1 MRAAAAS
8 ARLLA
13 PASSGAAAAAR
24 AALHTSS
31 AARQKTAAKVG
42 AAKAKS
48 SAAAVVFLR
57 AGEAGAGGAAVSAG
71 AGAGAGAAVEPA
83 SRVFDFT
90 QPLLPKHQ
98 AIFVAPARD
107 PANRFTPASR
117 RVGVIGLKCGMTA
130 DWDAWG
136 VRHALTVVKL
146 ESNIVTGVCTEA
158 ARGYTAL
165 QVGAGIPKLKN
176 VARPQVGFFE
186 AQGVAP
192 RAALHEFRVS
202 PDALLPIGT
211 PLLAQ
216 HFMPG
221 QAVNVQGVT
230 QGKGFQG
237 AMKRW
242 GFAGQVRV
250 VVRRNTQ
257 GAKRWD

>member
-57 AGEAGAGGAAVSAG
+57 AGEAGAGGAAVSAGAG

-250 VVRRNTQ
+250 VVRRNT
-257 GAKRWD
+257 

>member
-71 AGAGAGAAVEPA
+71 AGAGAGAGAAAAVEPA

-221 QAVNVQGVT
+221 QAVNVQGAT

-237 AMKRW
+237 GMKRW

-250 VVRRNTQ
+250 VVRRNT
-257 GAKRWD
+257 